1 MRSRNEDLNAQLV
14 AWAEELQKAQSL
26 QQGSISRAEA
36 IEAFCRTFVPIDVT
50 EDDIQSFSG
59 QLSTDEEFFDSFCRE
74 ICQCASGDRIE
85 KIEGDHLTRAEFTIL
100 PGDGAV
106 VPAGIDIAREV
117 AFICVH
123 GKWTA
128 EG

>member
-1 MRSRNEDLNAQLV
+1 MRSSNEDLNVQLMV
-14 AWAEELQKAQSL
+14 WAEELVKAQTLL
-26 QQGSISRAEA
+26 QGTSRGEA
-36 IEAFCRTFVPIDVT
+36 IEAFCRSFVPVDVT

-74 ICQCASGDRIE
+74 ISQCASGDRIE
-85 KIEGDHLTRAEFTIL
+85 KIEGDQVTRAQFTIL

-117 AFICVH
+117 AFICVN